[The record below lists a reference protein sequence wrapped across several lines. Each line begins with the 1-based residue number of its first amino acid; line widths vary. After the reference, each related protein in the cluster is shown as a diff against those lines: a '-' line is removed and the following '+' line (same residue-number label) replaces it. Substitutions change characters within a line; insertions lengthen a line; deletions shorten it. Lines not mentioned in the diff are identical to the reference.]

1 MGNYQRIKR
10 MNFQRTSAFLGLT
23 VGIFTISSSAQA
35 ASFQINVSQKS
46 NAEADIWLQSITQN
60 KVTFDSFNLV
70 KEAKILSNTSITLT
84 GKKGETANPEAG
96 GYNNNTGAAST
107 DRGDKAS
114 KPNGVEVSGIKN
126 PTNTEVAAYLG
137 NQNLNNII
145 DTEDKGSIS
154 INLFFNNLVHADK
167 TGLDNLF
174 FWERGKNSDLGI
186 QAIDKAGNL
195 IGNFLKLKR
204 GDQFAAGYSI
214 DTMEIKGSQQV
225 GSWGVNLEKLG
236 ITSLAGIRVTADASY
251 NGPDF
256 KVIARGQKVPEPATL
271 AGLGLVAGSLM
282 TIRRRRSSKA
292 S

>member
-1 MGNYQRIKR
+1 
-10 MNFQRTSAFLGLT
+10 MNFQRTSAFLGLAI
-23 VGIFTISSSAQA
+23 GIFTISSSAQA
-35 ASFQINVSQKS
+35 ASFQTNVSQKS

-114 KPNGVEVSGIKN
+114 KPNGLEVSGIKN

>member
-1 MGNYQRIKR
+1 

>member
-1 MGNYQRIKR
+1 
-10 MNFQRTSAFLGLT
+10 MNFQRTSTFLCLA
-23 VGIFTISSSAQA
+23 VGTAFTISSSAQA
-35 ASFQINVSQKS
+35 ASFQTNVSQKS
-46 NAEADIWLQSITQN
+46 NSEADIWLQSITQN
-60 KVTFDSFNLV
+60 KVTIDSFNLV
-70 KEAKILSNTSITLT
+70 KEAKIISNTAITLT
-84 GKKGETANPEAG
+84 SKKGETANPEAG

-107 DRGDKAS
+107 DKGDKAS

-126 PTNTEVAAYLG
+126 PTNTDIATYLG

-145 DTEDKGSIS
+145 DTEDKGSFS
-154 INLFFNNLVHADK
+154 INLFFNNLVRADK

-204 GDQFAAGYSI
+204 TDQFAAGYSI
-214 DTMEIKGSQQV
+214 DTMEISGSQEV
-225 GSWGVNLEKLG
+225 GSWGVSLAQLG

-256 KVIARGQKVPEPATL
+256 KVMAREQKVPEPATL

-282 TIRRRRSSKA
+282 TIRRHRRRKA